1 MISLLLASTV
11 SMAVSLL
18 GTKWLIPWLQ
28 ERGVGQTIRIE
39 GPTGHHTKAG
49 TPTMGGITLVLGAV
63 AGYLV
68 SHVRSETV
76 FTNSGL
82 LVMAA
87 IIGAGSVGALDDWLA
102 VSQARNLGLNARA
115 KMIGLLTVA
124 IGFSVAA
131 TMWANASTTLSFA
144 RFDAPGW
151 DLSATGWVVWAV
163 FVILSMSNAVNLT
176 DGLDGLASG
185 SAALGF
191 TAFVVIGFWTFRN
204 PDIYQVSHGLDLAVV
219 AAAMAGGCIGFL
231 WWNAPPAQI
240 FMGDTGSLAIG
251 TALACLALLLDTHLL
266 LLVIG
271 GLYVMETVSVILQV
285 ASFKT
290 TGKRI
295 FRIAPIHHHFEQ
307 LGWPETTVL
316 IRFWIINGLLVMLAL
331 GIFYAD
337 FIGVGGLESGGLA
350 P

>member
-11 SMAVSLL
+11 AMAVSLV
-18 GTKWLIPWLQ
+18 GTRWLIPWLQ
-28 ERGVGQTIRIE
+28 AHGVGQPIRVE
-39 GPTGHHTKAG
+39 GPEGHQTKAG
-49 TPTMGGITLVLGAV
+49 TPTMGGITLVIGAV
-63 AGYLV
+63 CGYLV
-68 SHVRSETV
+68 SHVREETI

-87 IIGAGSVGALDDWLA
+87 IVGAGGVGALDDWLK
-102 VSQARNLGLNARA
+102 VTRARNLGLNARA

-124 IGFSVAA
+124 VGFAIAA
-131 TMWANASTTLSFA
+131 VTWANATTTLSFA
-144 RFDAPGW
+144 RAESPGW
-151 DLSATGWVVWAV
+151 ELSAAGWVVWAV
-163 FVILSMSNAVNLT
+163 FVILAMSNAVNLT
-176 DGLDGLASG
+176 DGLDGLAGG

-251 TALACLALLLDTHLL
+251 TALAGLGLLLETHLL
-266 LLVIG
+266 LVIIG
-271 GLYVMETVSVILQV
+271 GLYVMETLSVILQV
-285 ASFKT
+285 ASFKS

-307 LGWPETTVL
+307 AGWPETTVL

-337 FIGVGGLESGGLA
+337 FINVGGLESSGVT